1 MKLSTRDTCMIA
13 LFVAIT
19 AICAQIAI
27 PLPGGVPFT
36 LQTWAILMAGL
47 LLGAKKGAIAA
58 IAYLMLGAVGAP
70 VFANFSSG
78 FFRLIGPTGGFLL
91 SFPIMAY
98 VAGLGVTKNKALVTL
113 SGLVVGTIIN
123 FACGMLFFMLIVN
136 ASVEVAFSATVLPF
150 IPSSIF
156 QLAMVMVVGSLIKNA
171 LKKSGIV
178 LH

>member
-1 MKLSTRDTCMIA
+1 MKLNTRDTCMIA
-13 LFVAIT
+13 LFVAII

-36 LQTWAILMAGL
+36 LQTWAILLAGL
-47 LLGAKKGAIAA
+47 LLGSKKGAIAT
-58 IAYLMLGAVGAP
+58 IAYLLLGAVGVP

-98 VAGLGVTKNKALVTL
+98 ISGLGAIKNKTAFTIGSLLLGV
-113 SGLVVGTIIN
+113 IIN
-123 FACGMLFFMLIVN
+123 FICGMLIFMLVVN
-136 ASVEVAFSATVLPF
+136 TSINVAFSATVLPF
-150 IPSSIF
+150 IPSSAF
-156 QLAMVMVVGSLIKNA
+156 QIVMVMVVGSLIKNA